1 MYKKEVML
9 IKLQLHKIFKISYQ
23 LTNTVKKSLLS
34 KQHSLYSNKLGLIAR
49 SHPAIM
55 KLTSPEFK
63 SLFTLELMTLAS
75 LFENH
80 NYQIR
85 IAGGAVRDL
94 LMGNKPKDLDFAT
107 TATPDQMKAMF
118 FQERIRTINNKGESH
133 GTITARINNKEN
145 FEITTL
151 RIDKVTDG
159 RHAEVE
165 FTTDWQVDAGRRDL
179 TINSMFLGLDGTL
192 YDYFHGYDDLMKRR
206 VVFVGEPSQRI
217 QEDYLRILRYFRFYG
232 RIAENNENHE
242 EATLK
247 AIRENT
253 GGLSK
258 VSGERIWLELSKIL
272 LGNFSSELVVLMLE
286 LGVGPHIGLSK
297 NPNINE
303 FKHICSLTKKMSLNA
318 ITKLTPLVNDEKEWL
333 SLNTRLKFS
342 CYERD
347 LGLFI
352 IRHRNELSVS
362 YKWCQK
368 ITILSNFK
376 GKFSD
381 LQEFIK
387 EFLRY
392 QNAVNVLHDYQK
404 WQVPKFPVGGNDLK
418 SLGVPMGKH
427 VARLIIKLKEYWF
440 EKNFEPNSEEILQ
453 QVPEFLNEMGFHFKP
468 KP

>member
-179 TINSMFLGLDGTL
+179 TINSMFLG
-192 YDYFHGYDDLMKRR
+192 
-206 VVFVGEPSQRI
+206 RI
-217 QEDYLRILRYFRFYG
+217 KFKK
-232 RIAENNENHE
+232 NN
-242 EATLK
+242 
-247 AIRENT
+247 
-253 GGLSK
+253 
-258 VSGERIWLELSKIL
+258 
-272 LGNFSSELVVLMLE
+272 
-286 LGVGPHIGLSK
+286 
-297 NPNINE
+297 
-303 FKHICSLTKKMSLNA
+303 
-318 ITKLTPLVNDEKEWL
+318 
-333 SLNTRLKFS
+333 
-342 CYERD
+342 
-347 LGLFI
+347 
-352 IRHRNELSVS
+352 
-362 YKWCQK
+362 
-368 ITILSNFK
+368 
-376 GKFSD
+376 
-381 LQEFIK
+381 
-387 EFLRY
+387 
-392 QNAVNVLHDYQK
+392 
-404 WQVPKFPVGGNDLK
+404 
-418 SLGVPMGKH
+418 
-427 VARLIIKLKEYWF
+427 
-440 EKNFEPNSEEILQ
+440 
-453 QVPEFLNEMGFHFKP
+453 
-468 KP
+468 